1 MFEWMNRHKKDIMT
15 YTLWLVI
22 PSFIVLYG
30 YGECQKPAM
39 IQWAATVNGD
49 QITDQQLAALRE
61 NLQRQYQQFGQDLD
75 FDQLHAQ
82 AMRRAIVS
90 VLNEQ
95 KARELGLHTTD
106 SEVSRSIRE
115 MEYFK
120 DEAGNFSA
128 ARYRNVLL
136 SNNIHPI
143 QFEEEQRDNLTRMK
157 IQSFVSSTLFPSAG
171 ELQRIKSQEEQKIQV
186 EYLAFEPS
194 RYTQDVQV
202 DEGKLKEFFEG
213 RKKQYEIPEQR
224 RVDYA
229 VFLPSSFVNGVTFS
243 ETQLTRFFQ
252 ENQENYRIP
261 DRVRVDHIAYTAK
274 QFADRAQVTEEEIQ
288 KYYNDNLASYQHQ
301 EKIRVRYVMQPL
313 APMAGQEAVTDEAI
327 QQYYETNLARFQH
340 PEDLAKASHILLKV
354 TPEATAEESE
364 AVKKRI
370 LDIRQEIA
378 DGKITFADAAKKYSQ
393 DSSAVQGGEL
403 GYFPRGRMTA
413 AFEKAAFELPLGQIS
428 EPVKTEYGYHLIL
441 VEDRKQKGTD
451 PLEAVKNVIRD
462 TIQKQNAFQAFQAKT
477 APVKSLDELAGQY
490 EIKTTDWFARGE
502 DIAGIPT
509 RDRLIFS
516 SAAFQTNAEKPV
528 QIAGREFSENLYV
541 IEFLERQP
549 ATPMTLEEA
558 RSRVVLQLKQTKA
571 ASLVKEFA
579 QADLDRIKKESL
591 KLEDI
596 AKERGLEIQT
606 SGLFGRE
613 DSYVPGFGPRPTELI
628 STAFTLNVGETGG
641 PIQMQDGVH
650 IIRLTARE
658 PEHLP
663 ELAEVRDRAVKEYVQ
678 SRAESLAR
686 VEANNFAYFVIDN
699 ALSLPEAAA
708 KQNIAWGTTPLFK
721 MSDPIEGIG
730 PQPAFNYAAF
740 DLQKVGEVSLP
751 VPVSP
756 QSNPANPSAKQPVQ
770 AYYIMKLN
778 EIKEP
783 YIPDLAEV
791 REKAEE
797 DYRLFMAGDLAIQSA
812 EQTLKMIQDALVN
825 AQPVSATQAVAL
837 KQYDDLDS
845 KRPTGKG
852 ALYRGPSEITGNGF
866 VPGIAGRALPFTKT
880 VLALEPGKISGVVK
894 IYQER
899 MDENKHWVRDRLAG
913 AYIVQ
918 VLGKSAA
925 QEKPDAEI
933 PSLQQ
938 LEQRLKAVAFQAW
951 IEEVSAAATIKYHVD
966 SATEEDG
973 TTNEKLSQT
982 KQGR

>member
-30 YGECQKPAM
+30 YGECQKPTM

-49 QITDQQLAALRE
+49 RITDQQLAALRE
-61 NLQRQYQQFGQDLD
+61 NIQRQYQQFGQDLD
-75 FDQLHAQ
+75 YDQLHSQ

-95 KARELGLHTTD
+95 KARELGVHTTD

-115 MEYFK
+115 MDYFK

-128 ARYRNVLL
+128 ARYRNILL

-157 IQSFVSSTLFPSAG
+157 IQSFVASSLFPSAG

-194 RYTQDVQV
+194 RYAEDVQV
-202 DEGKLKEFFEG
+202 DEGKLKDYFEG

-229 VFLPSSFVNGVTFS
+229 VFQPSAFVQNVTYS
-243 ETQLTRFFQ
+243 ETQLTRYFQ

-274 QFADRAQVTEEEIQ
+274 KFADQAQVTEEEIQ
-288 KYYNDNLASYQHQ
+288 KYYNDNSATYQHQ
-301 EKIRVRYVMQPL
+301 EKIRVRYIMQPL
-313 APMAGQEAVTDEAI
+313 APLAGQEAVTDEAI
-327 QQYYETNLARFQH
+327 QQYYEANLARFQH
-340 PEDLAKASHILLKV
+340 PEDLAKASHLLLKV

-364 AVKKRI
+364 AVKQRI
-370 LDIRQEIA
+370 LEIRQEIA
-378 DGKITFADAAKKYSQ
+378 DGKMTFADAAKKYSQ
-393 DSSAVQGGEL
+393 DSSASQGGEL
-403 GYFPRGRMTA
+403 GYFPRGRMTE

-428 EPVKTEYGYHLIL
+428 EPVKTEYGFHLIL

-451 PLEAVKNVIRD
+451 PLDAVKNEIRE
-462 TIQKQNAFQAFQAKT
+462 TLQKQNAFQAFQAKT

-502 DIAGIPT
+502 DIPGIPT

-528 QIAGREFSENLYV
+528 QGAGREFSENLYV

-571 ASLVKEFA
+571 ASLVHELA
-579 QADLDRIKKESL
+579 QADFDRIKKESL

-613 DSYVPGFGPRPTELI
+613 DMYVPGFGPRPTELI
-628 STAFTLNVGETGG
+628 SSAFTLNVGEVGG
-641 PIQMQDGVH
+641 PIQTQDGAH

-663 ELAEVRDRAVKEYVQ
+663 ELAEVRDRVTKDYEQ
-678 SRAESLAR
+678 NRAEALAR

-699 ALSLPEAAA
+699 ALSIPEAAA
-708 KQNIAWGTTPLFK
+708 RKNIAWGTTPLFK
-721 MSDPIEGIG
+721 VSDPIVGIG
-730 PQPAFNYAAF
+730 PQPSFNYAAF
-740 DLQKVGEVSLP
+740 QLEKVGEVSLP
-751 VPVSP
+751 IPVSP
-756 QSNPANPSAKQPVQ
+756 QANPANPSAKQPVQ
-770 AYYIMKLN
+770 AYYIMKLD

-797 DYRLFMAGDLAIQSA
+797 DYRLFMAGDLAIQYA
-812 EQTLKMIQDALVN
+812 GQALKLIQDALVN
-825 AQPVSATQAVAL
+825 AQPVSATQTIAL
-837 KQYDDLDS
+837 KQFEDTES
-845 KRPTGKG
+845 KRPAGKG
-852 ALYRGPSEITGNGF
+852 ALYRGPSEISGNGF
-866 VPGIAGRALPFTKT
+866 VSGIAGRALPFTKT
-880 VLALEPGKISGVVK
+880 ALALEPGKISGVVK

-899 MDENKHWVRDRLAG
+899 MDENKQWVRDRLTG
-913 AYIVQ
+913 AYILQ
-918 VLGKSAA
+918 VLGKTPP
-925 QEKPDAEI
+925 QEKPEAEI
-933 PSLQQ
+933 ASLQQ
-938 LEQRLKAVAFQAW
+938 LEQRLKSVAFQAW
-951 IEEVSAAATIKYHVD
+951 IEEVSAAATIKYHVE
-966 SATEEDG
+966 SATGEAEA
-973 TTNEKLSQT
+973 TSEQISNSM
-982 KQGR
+982 RRR